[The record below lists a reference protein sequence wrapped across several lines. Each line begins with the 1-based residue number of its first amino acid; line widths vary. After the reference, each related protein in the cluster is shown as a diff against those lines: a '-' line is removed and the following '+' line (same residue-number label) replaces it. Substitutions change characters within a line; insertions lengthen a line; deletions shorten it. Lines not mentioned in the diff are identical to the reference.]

1 MKKEEMLKM
10 LLDDLH
16 SMSGEQ
22 LVRDYKEKGINVVDY
37 NSDEKGEVCLY
48 EYSEGVLTG
57 NTFFTESIDL
67 IKANKYNCFEI
78 EGVA

>member
-22 LVRDYKEKGINVVDY
+22 LVRDYKEKRINIVDY
-37 NSDEKGEVCLY
+37 NSDKKGEVCLHDY
-48 EYSEGVLTG
+48 HEG
-57 NTFFTESIDL
+57 
-67 IKANKYNCFEI
+67 
-78 EGVA
+78 